1 VIVVECE
8 PELPMLAKKWSYH
21 KLVDLF
27 DGSLIAILREG
38 FSWAEVYDGNGRW
51 RRLSGIIYIDYPF
64 AESISEAEA
73 EDLVRQLDAKRS
85 V

>member
-1 VIVVECE
+1 VIVVESE
-8 PELPMLAKKWSYH
+8 PEFPRLAKKWSYH

-38 FSWAEVYDGNGRW
+38 FSWAEVYAGNGRW
-51 RRLSGIIYIDYPF
+51 RRLSGIIFIDYPF
-64 AESISEAEA
+64 ADRISEAEA
-73 EDLVRQLDAKRS
+73 EDLMRQLDAKGS

>member
-1 VIVVECE
+1 VIVVEFE
-8 PELPMLAKKWSYH
+8 PELPMLDKKWSYH
-21 KLVDLF
+21 KWVDLF

-51 RRLSGIIYIDYPF
+51 RRLSGIIRISYPL
-64 AESISEAEA
+64 ADSISEAEA
-73 EDLVRQLDAKRS
+73 EDLMRQLDAKGS